1 MNELT
6 EADYAQA
13 RKDAAEETKDLPRRR
28 DALGRMV
35 PEKKAN
41 KPYFVYQDYKRK
53 QAEQEAA
60 KAERQRIRAEKIARG
75 EEVGPDP
82 DEKKPSAAGTFIKIF
97 ILGLLMTLYAGYF
110 VTGDPWWGYENK
122 WLTVRHWASLIP
134 DGTQKMYTESMLAKY
149 DGTDPEKPVLLAID
163 GIVYDVSEGR
173 RTYGPGGSYHQF
185 AGRDAA
191 RAFVTG
197 CFREHL
203 THDIRGFGENE
214 IKTYKR
220 VGTVYHPPIHP
231 STPIPPPCDGSKPQ
245 KDETPQVGPQLPP
258 AAPNPDRKPKKTEPK
273 KEL

>member
-6 EADYAQA
+6 EADYVQA

-53 QAEQEAA
+53 QAELEAA
-60 KAERQRIRAEKIARG
+60 KAERQKIRAEKIARG

-82 DEKKPSAAGTFIKIF
+82 DEEKPSAAGTIIKIF
-97 ILGLLMTLYAGYF
+97 VIGLLMTLYAGYF
-110 VTGDPWWGYENK
+110 VMGDPFWGSENK
-122 WLTVRHWASLIP
+122 WLTAKHWASFIP
-134 DGTQKMYTESMLAKY
+134 DGTQKMYSESQLATY
-149 DGTDPEKPVLLAID
+149 DGTDPEKPVFLAID

-197 CFREHL
+197 CFKEHL

-214 IKTYKR
+214 MKVRRWFLHRFWTLHACC
-220 VGTVYHPPIHP
+220 G
-231 STPIPPPCDGSKPQ
+231 G
-245 KDETPQVGPQLPP
+245 
-258 AAPNPDRKPKKTEPK
+258 AA
-273 KEL
+273 